1 MKRKVDI
8 TFEVKTTIEVYVPD
22 NYKRLNDYIVDH
34 KSDIAK
40 QAREQVLDGG
50 INTQLSWNNLVW
62 NEEGAVDFSDLDFNF

>member
-8 TFEVKTTIEVYVPD
+8 TFEVKTTIEVDVPD
-22 NYKRLNDYIVDH
+22 NYKRLNDYIADH